1 MNSSSSLEYKFSKAS
16 LATPKVKEETYHVIA
31 ETLKFSN
38 MLRPH
43 MNDPAFSDAQVSW

>member
-1 MNSSSSLEYKFSKAS
+1 MNSSSSLAYKFNEAS
-16 LATPKVKEETYHVIA
+16 LSTPKDKEETYHLIA

-43 MNDPAFSDAQVSW
+43 MSDPAFSDAQVSW